1 MKRRALMQR
10 VAAGA
15 AVAALPRRFAVAS
28 PERSRTLRIVPQA
41 GLTSL
46 DPIWTTVLVTAN
58 HGYNVYDTLFAT
70 DSKLRAQPQMA
81 EGYTVSDDGRT
92 WLIRL
97 REGLKF
103 HDGEPVR
110 AQDCAPSLARWAK
123 RDTYGLTLDKYVD
136 SYGVADDR
144 TIKIILKSPFP
155 LLIDAI
161 GKSFTAV
168 PFMMPERF
176 ARTDPFK
183 QVTEAVGSG
192 PYRFLNDEYV
202 SGSFIAYAKFD
213 GYVPRQERPDWS
225 SGGKVAHMERV
236 EWHFIPDAA
245 TAAAALQSGEVDWWE
260 QVQADL
266 VPLLKQSR
274 DIKLGI
280 SDPTGNI
287 GYMRFN
293 HQQAP
298 FNNVKLRRAILK
310 AVNQPDYLAAVTG
323 GNPELY
329 QACHS
334 AFPCGTPYG
343 AELGASLYKGD
354 IAGARGDIE
363 ASGYAGEK
371 IVIINPTDFA
381 SIAPFGDV
389 TYDLFRKLG
398 LNVEIAETDWGT
410 VVQRRTNREA
420 VDKGGWS
427 VFHTWWTGSSTA
439 NPAVSAPLRG
449 QGSTGWFGWY
459 ENAKIE
465 ELTAQWL
472 QATNDADRV
481 RLTDV
486 IQREAFD
493 TLPSIP
499 LGKFFI
505 RSAYRSDLVG
515 LLEGTAT
522 YSWNVRRG

>member
-1 MKRRALMQR
+1 
-10 VAAGA
+10 
-15 AVAALPRRFAVAS
+15 
-28 PERSRTLRIVPQA
+28 
-41 GLTSL
+41 LTSL
-46 DPIWTTVLVTAN
+46 DPTWTTALVSAN

-70 DSKLRAQPQMA
+70 DSKLRPQPQMA

-123 RDTYGLTLDKYVD
+123 RDTYGQTLDAYVD
-136 SYGVADDR
+136 EYGVADDR
-144 TIKIILKSPFP
+144 TIRIKLKSPFP
-155 LLIDAI
+155 LLVDAI
-161 GKSFTAV
+161 GKSFTSV

-176 ARTDPFK
+176 AKTDPFT
-183 QVTEAVGSG
+183 QVTEPIGSG
-192 PYRFLNDEYV
+192 PYRFLKDEYV
-202 SGSFIAYAKFD
+202 VGSFIAYAKFD
-213 GYVPRQERPDWS
+213 GYVPRQEAPDWS
-225 SGGKVAHMERV
+225 SGGKVAHMDRV
-236 EWHFIPDAA
+236 EWRFIPDAA
-245 TAAAALQSGEVDWWE
+245 TAAAALQNGEVDWWE

-266 VPLLKQSR
+266 VPLLKQNSG
-274 DIKLGI
+274 IKLGI
-280 SDPTGNI
+280 ADPTGNI
-287 GYMRFN
+287 GYLRFN
-293 HQQAP
+293 HLQPP
-298 FNNVKLRRAILK
+298 FDNVKLRRAILTAIK
-310 AVNQPDYLAAVTG
+310 QDDYLTAVTG
-323 GNPELY
+323 GDSNLY
-329 QACHS
+329 QQCRS

-343 AELGASLYKGD
+343 SELGAPLYKAD
-354 IAGARGDIE
+354 INAAKGDIE

-371 IVIINPTDFA
+371 IIIINPTDFL

-410 VVQRRTNREA
+410 VVQRRTNRGS

-427 VFHTWWTGSSTA
+427 VFHTWWTGASTA

-449 QGSTGWFGWY
+449 QGEKGWFGWY
-459 ENAKIE
+459 KDAKIE
-465 ELTAQWL
+465 ALTQQWL
-472 QATNDADRV
+472 QASNDQERV
-481 RLTDV
+481 QLANA
-486 IQREAFD
+486 IQAEAWE
-493 TLPSIP
+493 TVPSIP

>member
-1 MKRRALMQR
+1 M
-10 VAAGA
+10 GA
-15 AVAALPRRFAVAS
+15 AAAILPRRFAIAA
-28 PERSRTLRIVPQA
+28 PERSRVLRIVPQA

-46 DPIWTTVLVTAN
+46 DPIWTTALVSAN
-58 HGYNVYDTLFAT
+58 HGYNVYDTLFAQ
-70 DSKLRAQPQMA
+70 DSKLRSQPQMA

-97 REGLKF
+97 REGLIF
-103 HDGEPVR
+103 HDGEPAR

-144 TIKIILKSPFP
+144 TIEITLKGPFP
-155 LLIDAI
+155 LLIDAL
-161 GKSFTAV
+161 GKSFTSV

-176 ARTDPFK
+176 AKTDPFK
-183 QVTEAVGSG
+183 QVTEAIGSG
-192 PYRFLNDEYV
+192 PYRFLKDEYV
-202 SGSFIAYAKFD
+202 SGAFIAYAKFD
-213 GYVPRQERPDWS
+213 GYVPRQEPPDWS
-225 SGGKVAHMERV
+225 TGGKVAHMERV
-236 EWHFIPDAA
+236 EWRFIPDAC
-245 TAAAALQSGEVDWWE
+245 TAAAALQNGEVDWWE

-266 VPLLKQSR
+266 VPLLKKSPNV
-274 DIKLGI
+274 KLGI

-287 GYMRFN
+287 GYMRLN
-293 HQQAP
+293 HLQAP
-298 FNNVKLRRAILK
+298 FNNVKLRRAVLK
-310 AVNQPDYLAAVTG
+310 AVNQDDYLTAVTG
-323 GNPELY
+323 GDPQLY
-329 QACHS
+329 RQCRS
-334 AFPCGTPYG
+334 VFPCGTPYATEPDG
-343 AELGASLYKGD
+343 ALYKGD
-354 IAGARGDIE
+354 IEGAKADIA
-363 ASGYAGEK
+363 ASGYAGER

-410 VVQRRTNREA
+410 VVQRRTNRES

-465 ELTAQWL
+465 TLTTQWL
-472 QATNDADRV
+472 QTNNDPERL
-481 RLTDV
+481 RLTNA
-486 IQREAFD
+486 IQDEALD
-493 TLPSIP
+493 TVPSVP
-499 LGKFFI
+499 LGEFFI

-515 LLEGTAT
+515 LLAGTAT